1 MFFPANEKATL
12 NQNNQ
17 LDFEA
22 YLSNQSKNRKMQN
35 QEVITWQIKQLL
47 SQILF
52 FHITSSLFLSR
63 GQGREG

>member
-22 YLSNQSKNRKMQN
+22 YLSSQSKHRKMQN
-35 QEVITWQIKQLL
+35 QEVITWQI
-47 SQILF
+47 
-52 FHITSSLFLSR
+52 
-63 GQGREG
+63 